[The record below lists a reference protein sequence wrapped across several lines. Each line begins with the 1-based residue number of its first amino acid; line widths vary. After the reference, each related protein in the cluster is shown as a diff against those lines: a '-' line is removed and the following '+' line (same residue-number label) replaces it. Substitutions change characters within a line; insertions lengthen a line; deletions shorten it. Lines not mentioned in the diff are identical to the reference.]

1 MVDVTR
7 GVHRPLSQWCILHI
21 PPFQQ
26 KNVISALFS
35 FNLRFLLPPCFD
47 HDVFM
52 HHVLH
57 VLDVPGCY
65 PKKRVTDYDKFELVV
80 SGILARKIRSQFPSG
95 TIRRFTRNKVLD
107 SLAAFAS
114 CPIPFKDLKTPDV
127 SRSLYVP
134 PFSHSGH
141 FNSASSSPLLLRS
154 TPDTARMLCRSVRRS
169 TVGIC
174 EWRTCPRSLR
184 GS

>member
-1 MVDVTR
+1 MM
-7 GVHRPLSQWCILHI
+7 HI
-21 PPFQQ
+21 AYSPISK
-26 KNVISALFS
+26 KNLISALFS

-52 HHVLH
+52 HHVSY

-134 PFSHSGH
+134 PLQYDAIHAIHS
-141 FNSASSSPLLLRS
+141 FRPFL
-154 TPDTARMLCRSVRRS
+154 
-169 TVGIC
+169 
-174 EWRTCPRSLR
+174 
-184 GS
+184 